1 MREAVTPMH
10 DAELRADVCII
21 GAGPA
26 GLTVAAEL
34 MGSGLHVLVVEA
46 GSRRVLPGGEPYT
59 SSGSVGLRYPLAGSR
74 VRGVGGSAHH
84 WDVET
89 PCGGPRVRL
98 RELDDLD
105 FEDRPGVRTPGWPF
119 SRTQLEPYYRRARAL
134 LALQPAAAD
143 DDGPL
148 PSATDGAETQNG
160 VWQRLFSFSPAST
173 FTDDLPSR
181 LEADPHTTVV
191 GDAVIIE
198 LHTAGAGGPVTTAV
212 ARTRGGSPFTVRAR
226 MYVLA
231 GGGIENPRLLL
242 ASRGT
247 SAPGLGNRHD
257 HVGRWFQ
264 EHVHYQ
270 SGLIVPADGSL
281 FVRTDAWGVV
291 SREGHPVQRKYGLS
305 QEALRREGLL
315 NIAYWLTPRPAR
327 WLVPMSRTGEG
338 AARGLLAAR
347 HMKGMLTTR
356 KWSPGG
362 ARDLADLTWS
372 VPLMGVY
379 AWRQHLAQLQSRKGN
394 SPRYP
399 LVFTLGAMAEP
410 VPQAD
415 SRVRLGTAL
424 DRYGVPHAELDCRL
438 GDADAEAM
446 RRTHDLV
453 APALA
458 RAFGARVVPLLP
470 PDELPSMAWGYHH
483 MGTTRMSWRPQDGVV
498 DPDLRVHDVPNLL
511 VVGSSVFPSSGS
523 ANPTLTIVALAI
535 RAADLLRR
543 ELRLATI
550 DTDAGRAARP
560 AVGP

>member
-1 MREAVTPMH
+1 MA
-10 DAELRADVCII
+10 DAERRADVCII

-26 GLTVAAEL
+26 GLTMAAEL

-46 GSRRVLPGGEPYT
+46 GSRRVIPGGEPYT
-59 SSGSVGLRYPLAGSR
+59 SSRSVGLPYPLAGSR
-74 VRGVGGSAHH
+74 FRGVGGSANH
-84 WDVET
+84 WDIET

-119 SRTQLEPYYRRARAL
+119 SRTVLEPYYRRARAL
-134 LALQPAAAD
+134 LALQPAATG

-148 PSATDGAETQNG
+148 PGATDSAETQNG

-173 FTDDLPSR
+173 FTVDLPSR
-181 LEADPHTTVV
+181 LEADPHTTVL

-212 ARTRGGSPFTVRAR
+212 ARTRGGSPFTIRAR

-242 ASRGT
+242 ASRST
-247 SAPGLGNRHD
+247 SAPGLGNRYD

-264 EHVHYQ
+264 EHAHYQ
-270 SGLIVPADGSL
+270 SGLIIPADSSL
-281 FVRTDAWGVV
+281 YGRRDVWNIV

-305 QEALRREGLL
+305 PEALRREGLL
-315 NIAYWLTPRPAR
+315 DISYWFGPRPAR
-327 WLVPMSRTGEG
+327 DLVPLWRTGEG
-338 AARGLLAAR
+338 AARGMLAAR
-347 HMKGMLTTR
+347 HVKRMLKTR
-356 KWSPGG
+356 KWPPGG
-362 ARDLADLTWS
+362 ARDLADLAW
-372 VPLMGVY
+372 VAPFMAAY
-379 AWRQHLAQLQSRKGN
+379 AWRQHLAHLQRPEDNSRR
-394 SPRYP
+394 SP
-399 LVFTLGAMAEP
+399 LVFTLGAMAES

-424 DRYGVPHAELDCRL
+424 DRYGVPHAELDLRL

-453 APALA
+453 APALS
-458 RAFGARVVPLLP
+458 RALGVRVVPLLP
-470 PDELPSMAWGYHH
+470 PDELPSLGWGYHH
-483 MGTTRMSWRPQDGVV
+483 MGTTRMSRRPQDGVV

-511 VVGSSVFPSSGS
+511 VVGSSVFPSSSS

-550 DTDAGRAARP
+550 DTDAGCL
-560 AVGP
+560 GPEKCG